1 MSTVYSMT
9 GFANV
14 RGEVGDEGVGVV
26 RFSLAMKSVNHRFL
40 DLHLRLPS
48 GCDALEMQMR
58 RVLKESLKRGH
69 IELTLQME
77 RAASGQVQLNA
88 GLLDDYVRA
97 FREAAALHGLA
108 VEPDMNV
115 MLRIPGVLSAE
126 AMTRASETPGL
137 DEAVMAEMPG
147 LLVAMNAVRAQEGEA
162 LAAELRATMLRLRAF
177 ATEMAALRSGV
188 REAQFERLR
197 VRLAELTQ
205 TVTVTEERVLAEAA
219 VLAERS
225 DIEEEIVRL
234 QTHVDRF
241 LQMLDEGGE
250 VGKRMDFLLQELN
263 REANTMLSK
272 TSGASG
278 ENSLRI
284 TKLGL
289 EMKTEIERAREQ
301 VQNLE

>member
-1 MSTVYSMT
+1 LSTVYSMT

-26 RFSLAMKSVNHRFL
+26 RFSLAMKSVNHRFF

-137 DEAVMAEMPG
+137 DEAVMAEMN
-147 LLVAMNAVRAQEGEA
+147 VVRAQEGEA